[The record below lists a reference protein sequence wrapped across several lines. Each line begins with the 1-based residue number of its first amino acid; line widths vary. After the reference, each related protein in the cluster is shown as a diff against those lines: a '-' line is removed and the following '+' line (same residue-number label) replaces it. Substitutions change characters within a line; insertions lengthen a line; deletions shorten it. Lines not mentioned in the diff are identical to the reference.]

1 MRVLLVEDNPA
12 DALLVQSLL
21 RQAGGIEVH
30 TAPTLSAGL
39 EDLVTFAVDVVLLD
53 LNLPDTRGL
62 ATLSRLLDARDDVA
76 VVVLSGHDD
85 ENLAY
90 RALQAGAQDYLVK
103 GTQDPTLLRRVLRY
117 ATERKRLEAQL
128 RQLNVELEARVER
141 RTRELAQANRELES
155 FAYSV
160 SHDLQAPLR
169 TIGGFAE
176 ILATDFADQLDDEAR
191 EYLHRMRDAGRH
203 MGELLDALLE
213 LSRVSRFVLKPVPV
227 DLADLARAVFADIAR
242 TAPERRTSLEIQGA
256 IEVQGDP
263 RMLEIALRNLLN
275 NAFKFTRGRQP
286 GQIRLA
292 ALMQGGE
299 RCYEIA
305 DDGVGFNPRFA
316 HRLFE
321 PFQRLHRADEFEGT
335 GIGLATVQRIVQRH
349 GGRIWADGMP
359 GRGASFR
366 FTLPDVLP
374 TPLPELPS
382 GAGRLT

>member
-263 RMLEIALRNLLN
+263 PHARNRAAQPAEQRFQVHPRPPAGPDPARRAHAGRRALLRD
-275 NAFKFTRGRQP
+275 RRQRCGLRP
-286 GQIRLA
+286 ALCGQD
-292 ALMQGGE
+292 
-299 RCYEIA
+299 CS
-305 DDGVGFNPRFA
+305 
-316 HRLFE
+316 
-321 PFQRLHRADEFEGT
+321 
-335 GIGLATVQRIVQRH
+335 
-349 GGRIWADGMP
+349 
-359 GRGASFR
+359 ASFSAC
-366 FTLPDVLP
+366 TAP
-374 TPLPELPS
+374 TSSRAPASAWPMC
-382 GAGRLT
+382 AGS